1 VSVFTDW
8 TCVFPGKTG
17 ISWKRA
23 WDGVGTKEEA
33 EDVAARSCNVVA
45 VPLEMYLSV
54 KRFEWRT
61 VTAERKLQE
70 LGILVRYDENDNPTF
85 VTVK

>member
-1 VSVFTDW
+1 VRLPRQNRD
-8 TCVFPGKTG
+8 KLEE
-17 ISWKRA
+17 
-23 WDGVGTKEEA
+23 GVGRRGHEGGGGRRGRQE
-33 EDVAARSCNVVA
+33 
-45 VPLEMYLSV
+45 LW
-54 KRFEWRT
+54 FEWRT